1 MDGDTDGNRSERS
14 RVRENM
20 EGVGLFRDR
29 VQNVWGKNKKKK
41 QKRRLYNKTSPKK
54 MGPMAACIK
63 RGLSPAQ
70 KKRGEMSKKRG
81 LRAGLR
87 PRV

>member
-1 MDGDTDGNRSERS
+1 MDGDSDGNRSERS

-29 VQNVWGKNKKKK
+29 FKMCEKKTKTKNKNEGCTIRPA
-41 QKRRLYNKTSPKK
+41 QKK

-70 KKRGEMSKKRG
+70 KKRG